1 MGRSKQLL
9 PLGHSLVIRHCLDS
23 VVASG
28 LQDIVVVLGAD
39 HDAITAAISGMPVR
53 TVVNADPGSD
63 MAGSV
68 RLGLR
73 EAEPASTGVLICL
86 ADHPLIL
93 PATIREII
101 NAHSGSPEVIVI
113 PVYRG
118 RRGHPT
124 LFPATVIQDIIS
136 GKTLRDVITAHA
148 GSIRTIDVDDEGV
161 VLDLDTPE
169 DYERIRERFV

>member
-1 MGRSKQLL
+1 
-9 PLGHSLVIRHCLDS
+9 
-23 VVASG
+23 
-28 LQDIVVVLGAD
+28 
-39 HDAITAAISGMPVR
+39 
-53 TVVNADPGSD
+53 

-86 ADHPLIL
+86 ADHPLVS
-93 PATIREII
+93 PATIRKII

-113 PVYRG
+113 PVYKG

-124 LFPATVIQDIIS
+124 LFPATVIQDIFS
-136 GKTLRDVITAHA
+136 GKTLREVITAHA
-148 GSIRTIDVDDEGV
+148 GSVRTIDVGDEGV

-169 DYERIRERFV
+169 DYERIRERFA